1 MRRAAASLLVLAG
14 LLAGCDQMAVQKR
27 DNAFGPAALFADGK
41 TLQAPPDGAIAR
53 DMPAA
58 ASAEAGPPQMSPA
71 LVARGAQR
79 YAIYCT
85 PCHDGAGYG
94 QGIVPRRGFPAPPS
108 FHTAAMR
115 ALTDTQ
121 VVAVIRD
128 GYGVMYGFGDR
139 IAPGDRWAI
148 AAYVRSLQI
157 SQAPAGA
164 VVGAAGAAGA
174 GRAADAG

>member
-1 MRRAAASLLVLAG
+1 MTGRRTSLLIVVMG

-27 DNAFGPAALFADGK
+27 DNAFGAAALFADGK

-58 ASAEAGPPQMSPA
+58 ARAESGPPPMSPA

-94 QGIVPRRGFPAPPS
+94 QGIVAQRGFPAPQS
-108 FHTAAMR
+108 FLNPAMR
-115 ALTDTQ
+115 ALTDAQ
-121 VVAVIRD
+121 VVAAIRD
-128 GYGVMYGFGDR
+128 GHGVMYGFGDR
-139 IAPGDRWAI
+139 IAPADRWAI

-157 SQAPAGA
+157 SQSPAGA
-164 VVGAAGAAGA
+164 GAVTGAGA

>member
-1 MRRAAASLLVLAG
+1 MNRRGVSVLMAAAT

-27 DNAFGPAALFADGK
+27 DNAFGPASLFADGK

-58 ASAEAGPPQMSPA
+58 ARAEAGPPPMSPA

-94 QGIVPRRGFPAPPS
+94 QGIVPERGFPAPPS
-108 FHTAAMR
+108 LLSPAMR
-115 ALTDTQ
+115 ALTDAQ
-121 VVAVIRD
+121 VVAAIRD
-128 GYGVMYGFGDR
+128 GHGVMYGFGDR
-139 IAPGDRWAI
+139 ITPADRWAI
-148 AAYVRSLQI
+148 AAYVRALQI
-157 SQAPAGA
+157 SQAPARPGT
-164 VVGAAGAAGA
+164 
-174 GRAADAG
+174 GRAVDAG